1 MITPDKIKE
10 AIVLSNEIKGLM
22 RQCAALRSE
31 KDIPNAD
38 YFEMLKMCLISPKEE
53 IVSKLQEIL
62 SDWQARDPFPADKKR
77 ILLTGSDVTY
87 VEWMQLLDESG
98 LRVVRDDL
106 LIGERY
112 FATSIPDSVDPLD
125 AIIQYH
131 VNKPRALL
139 SILLILRLDFLLQ
152 ALKDTKVDGVVSQNV
167 KFCEPYAIDAPFI
180 VDSLKKHNYKVINLE
195 RDFTSN
201 PDQQMHNRLDAFRE
215 TL

>member
-1 MITPDKIKE
+1 M
-10 AIVLSNEIKGLM
+10 LSSNI
-22 RQCAALRSE
+22 
-31 KDIPNAD
+31 
-38 YFEMLKMCLISPKEE
+38 MLINHG
-53 IVSKLQEIL
+53 
-62 SDWQARDPFPADKKR
+62 R
-77 ILLTGSDVTY
+77 
-87 VEWMQLLDESG
+87 
-98 LRVVRDDL
+98 
-106 LIGERY
+106 
-112 FATSIPDSVDPLD
+112 
-125 AIIQYH
+125 
-131 VNKPRALL
+131 LL